1 MKFVDEAEIS
11 VEAGKG
17 GNGCMSFRRE
27 KFIAK
32 GGPNGGDG
40 GDGGSVYLMGDG
52 SLNTLVDFRYQPQY
66 RAQSGMGGGSKGCTG
81 RSGEDLVVRVP
92 VGTSVVDSDTEE
104 LIADISQEGQ
114 VVLVAKG
121 GIHGLGNTRFKSSTN
136 RTPTKTTTGTPGEFR
151 VLQLQLKVLADVGL
165 LGMPN
170 AGKST
175 LIRAVS
181 SARPKVADY
190 PFTTLVPN
198 LGVVRVSA
206 ERSFVMADIPGVIEG
221 ASEGAGLGFR
231 FLKHLSRTRLL
242 LHLLDVAP
250 LDDSDP
256 VEHARKI
263 AEELEKFSPT
273 LAKKQRWL
281 VLNKFD
287 LIPEEER
294 EELVERLV
302 RELDW
307 QGKVFKITAI
317 SGEGCPDLCQSIMVS
332 VEEHRKRLLE
342 DPDYQELQA
351 ELDREMEYEIR
362 KSIESSCAGR
372 GVDGDEMLDDDDL
385 EEEDF

>member
-1 MKFVDEAEIS
+1 MKFVDEAEIT

-27 KFIAK
+27 KFVAK

-40 GDGGSVYLMGDG
+40 GDGGSVYLLGDG
-52 SLNTLVDFRYQPQY
+52 SLNTLVDFRFQPRY
-66 RAQSGMGGGSKGCTG
+66 SAQNGQGGMSKNCTG

-92 VGTSVVDSDTEE
+92 IGTSIIDADTEE
-104 LIADISQEGQ
+104 MIADISVHDQQ
-114 VVLVAKG
+114 VLVAKG
-121 GIHGLGNTRFKSSTN
+121 GVHGLGNTRFKSSTN
-136 RTPTKTTTGTPGEFR
+136 RTPTKTTHGTPGEKR
-151 VLQLQLKVLADVGL
+151 TLQLQLKVIADVGL

-198 LGVVRVSA
+198 LGVVRVGA

-231 FLKHLSRTRLL
+231 FLKHLSRTRLM
-242 LHLLDVAP
+242 LHLVDVMP
-250 LDDSDP
+250 PDGSDP
-256 VEHARKI
+256 AVHARKI

-273 LAKKQRWL
+273 LAKKERWL

-287 LIPEEER
+287 LVPEDER
-294 EELVERLV
+294 EALVQRLV
-302 RELDW
+302 SDLGW
-307 QGKVFKITAI
+307 QGKVFTITAI
-317 SGEGCPDLCQSIMVS
+317 SGEGCEEMCQQIMAS
-332 VEEHRKRLLE
+332 VEEHESRLLD
-342 DPDYQELQA
+342 DPDYQEAQA
-351 ELDREMEYEIR
+351 QLDREMAYEIR
-362 KSIESSCAGR
+362 RSIEHSKALR
-372 GVDGDEMLDDDDL
+372 RQLADEEEFDDFDDD
-385 EEEDF
+385 EDY